1 MRTLRAAARLQWW
14 SMRGGLDDR
23 QSFVL
28 APLFVLLFVGVVRAR
43 GHAELTAQAALGAML
58 VCLWNLC
65 VQISGGVVANERRF
79 GTFELTAAAPASFPT
94 VVMGRVTTIAAV
106 ALLVVPEVWLATLLF
121 FGEAV
126 EVPHPGL
133 FLIGIVLITFGMAAA
148 GTLIAALFVLA
159 RNVVY
164 LQVAFTYPFFILGGL
179 VVPVSLLP
187 EWVQPISRLVF
198 LSWGSDLLRAALDP
212 AAPRQVE
219 LQILGLFAVSALTFA
234 AGRMLLTRLVD
245 RARRHGTLGR
255 A

>member
-1 MRTLRAAARLQWW
+1 MRAVRAAARLQWW
-14 SMRGGLDDR
+14 LMRGGLDER

-28 APLFVLLFVGVVRAR
+28 APLFVLLFAGVVRAR
-43 GHAELTAQAALGAML
+43 GHEELTAQAALGATL

-79 GTFELTAAAPASFPT
+79 GTFELTAAAPAPFPT
-94 VVMGRVTTIAAV
+94 VVIGRVTTVAAV

-121 FGEAV
+121 FGEAI

-133 FLIGIVLITFGMAAA
+133 FLAGIVLITFGMAAV
-148 GTLIAALFVLA
+148 GTLIAALFVYA

-187 EWVQPISRLVF
+187 EWVQPVSRLVF
-198 LSWGSDLLRAALDP
+198 LSWGADLLRAALNP
-212 AAPRQVE
+212 EAPRDVGM
-219 LQILGLFAVSALTFA
+219 QIAGLFTVSALTFA
-234 AGRMLLTRLVD
+234 AGWLLLTRLVD
-245 RARRHGTLGR
+245 RARGHGTLGR